1 MLRRGVSPFSDTDS
15 SGLATRETTAH
26 QQELMPYLFSPPAS
40 ECSHWRGCI
49 STCYPTLP
57 PSTHRAALPAP
68 PPWGAPAHSCAR
80 TLPANRTG
88 GLRSMAPP
96 APGAQPPALNRTLL
110 PSRSP
115 SCLTDHSK
123 FPTTTRTP
131 LRTAENGISPIRT
144 PAPACPATLATPPD
158 LRSSPSTASIP
169 HRTADGPIPKT
180 RSAHST
186 TAHPSLPRTGLR
198 RRKKR
203 SSQTSISKRL
213 EGYTNYC

>member
-1 MLRRGVSPFSDTDS
+1 MPEPNRTTSLPTSLPSCFGSYRMLRRGVSPFSDIES

-26 QQELMPYLFSPPAS
+26 KQELMPHLFSPPPPVSAVTGGVAS
-40 ECSHWRGCI
+40 ALA
-49 STCYPTLP
+49 TLP
-57 PSTHRAALPAP
+57 SLPPTHRAALPAP
-68 PPWGAPAHSCAR
+68 PPWGAPAHSYAR

-131 LRTAENGISPIRT
+131 LRTAARP
-144 PAPACPATLATPPD
+144 
-158 LRSSPSTASIP
+158 
-169 HRTADGPIPKT
+169 
-180 RSAHST
+180 
-186 TAHPSLPRTGLR
+186 
-198 RRKKR
+198 
-203 SSQTSISKRL
+203 
-213 EGYTNYC
+213 